1 MSVITSHP
9 LIGQPCPAKKN
20 PIPQIKIPDHE
31 AIKRICKE
39 FKAQP
44 PWVAKSPER
53 YGFTLA
59 DKKADRWRKL
69 LWHTKRQIT
78 SVEGLSAT
86 QRAVLAVYTHFAPIL
101 LNEAGAF
108 FRGPSSV
115 ALSVLVKA
123 ARKSPASAKQARAE
137 LVERG
142 LMAPVRRSK
151 FDGNKTKTEFVVN
164 HPKLRTLGHQWED
177 PTLDA
182 QIEAAL
188 KEWDKHDPF
197 RDMHDKAKPL
207 YLALVKNPKLT
218 NAKLTKKLGVSP
230 ATLKR
235 IKSEFVAVGAMHPAK
250 AVGFAPTINPS
261 FFQPTKHEVIEDFN
275 PIEAEEMERGEGG
288 QSPDRSDQIKS
299 ELVHSE
305 GGSKGA
311 QSPARNW
318 PLRYI
323 KGELPE
329 NAGLANDP
337 KVESQ
342 PEDGGQKTDFSNDP
356 EQRSKQS
363 QAEVEETDRELFD
376 LDGSAAGPL
385 TWDEY
390 KARFAVRGRSLFA
403 LRAMAAK
410 AGVDL
415 PPLNLADGSTHDAVS
430 KLEPVAPSI
439 TAHAQRYDDG
449 TPEEQEAWRAF
460 RTLHWNAGVRPVAA
474 IRDMAREAGLYV
486 PPFRE
491 PRKTPS
497 PRVEPFSEPTMQSWG
512 TCTGHV

>member
-1 MSVITSHP
+1 MSVIISHP
-9 LIGQPCPAKKN
+9 LIGQPYLAKRN
-20 PIPQIKIPDHE
+20 PIPQIKIPDPD
-31 AIKRICKE
+31 AIKRICKD
-39 FKAQP
+39 FKAVP
-44 PWVAKSPER
+44 PWVAKKPER

-69 LWHTKRQIT
+69 LWKTKRQIT

-86 QRAVLAVYTHFAPIL
+86 QRAVLVVYTHFAPIL

-115 ALSVLVKA
+115 TLSVLVKA
-123 ARKSPASAKQARAE
+123 ARKSPASVKQARAE

-151 FDGNKTKTEFVVN
+151 FDGNKTKTEFVVS

-188 KEWDKHDPF
+188 KEWDKPDLF

-207 YLALVKNPKLT
+207 YLALVRKPKLT

-235 IKSEFVAVGAMHPAK
+235 IKSELVEVGAMHPAK

-275 PIEAEEMERGEGG
+275 PIEVEEMEH
-288 QSPDRSDQIKS
+288 P
-299 ELVHSE
+299 E

-311 QSPARNW
+311 QSPARNQ
-318 PLRYI
+318 PLIYI
-323 KGELPE
+323 EGALPE

-337 KVESQ
+337 EVEGQ
-342 PEDGGQKTDFSNDP
+342 PEDGGQETDFSNYP

-363 QAEVEETDRELFD
+363 EAEVEETDGELFD

-385 TWDEY
+385 TWDDY
-390 KARFAVRGRSLFA
+390 KARHAVRGRSLFT

-410 AGVDL
+410 AGVEL
-415 PPLNLADGSTHDAVS
+415 PPLKLADGSTLEVAS
-430 KLEPVAPSI
+430 KIEPVTPSI
-439 TAHAQRYDDG
+439 TANAQRDDDG
-449 TPEEQEAWRAF
+449 TPEERAAWDQVRHQ
-460 RTLHWNAGVRPVAA
+460 HWPDCPQHTQGSRYGP
-474 IRDMAREAGLYV
+474 
-486 PPFRE
+486 
-491 PRKTPS
+491 
-497 PRVEPFSEPTMQSWG
+497 
-512 TCTGHV
+512 